1 MIALEHLFFDPTFE
15 PFDHTVCMRGFRRGQ
30 AVLDV
35 QAYIAALTF
44 GVVVAW
50 L

>member
-1 MIALEHLFFDPTFE
+1 VTALEHLFDPTVE
-15 PFDHTVCMRGFRRGQ
+15 PFDHTVCIREFRRGQ

-35 QAYIAALTF
+35 QTCIAALTF
-44 GVVVAW
+44 GVVAAW